1 MAEVSSS
8 IDTVEA
14 WVRCYE
20 DGISPGELK
29 EVLLCP
35 RARDMSK
42 FTFVLFG

>member
-29 EVLLCP
+29 DAPLCP
-35 RARDMSK
+35 RARNMSK
-42 FTFVLFG
+42 FTFVLLG